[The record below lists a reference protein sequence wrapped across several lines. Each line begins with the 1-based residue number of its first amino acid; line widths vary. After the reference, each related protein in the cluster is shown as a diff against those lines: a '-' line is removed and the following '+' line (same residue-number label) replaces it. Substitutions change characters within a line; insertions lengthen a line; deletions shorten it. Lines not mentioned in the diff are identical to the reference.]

1 MLQDKIEYEHSAKIF
16 KSLKATKNQSASR
29 SFSVYSNDNYTHTSS
44 LLQLWICP
52 KAMEMYTNITIQ
64 LINTV
69 PISLLLSRLISSSI
83 LRSAEN
89 DIVKFGLSQ
98 FFKKLINL
106 KKKKVSHTLKD
117 KTFYIR
123 NTWKSVEGKFK
134 SSVWYKST
142 LWPDSTLRHPPHF

>member
-16 KSLKATKNQSASR
+16 KSLKATKNQSASC

-106 KKKKVSHTLKD
+106 KKKSHTLKD
-117 KTFYIR
+117 KTFCIR
-123 NTWKSVEGKFK
+123 NTQKSVEGKFK